1 VKRTEPDLAAPSA
14 TPRRASAVRFTGG
27 GSGPFGPTTPV
38 HSYRAGSCATNLHK
52 AIRKA
57 RAASLVVTWHGRVFG
72 VPSQKAGEGPQAQKV
87 AGPEGSEHTPPTFVI
102 EGVRELVEA
111 LRAA

>member
-1 VKRTEPDLAAPSA
+1 MKRTGPDLAAPSA

-38 HSYRAGSCATNLHK
+38 HSSSQFVRDELHK

>member
-1 VKRTEPDLAAPSA
+1 
-14 TPRRASAVRFTGG
+14 VRDE
-27 GSGPFGPTTPV
+27 
-38 HSYRAGSCATNLHK
+38 LHK

-87 AGPEGSEHTPPTFVI
+87 ARPEG
-102 EGVRELVEA
+102 A